1 MVQMWEKAAVKNDT
15 KNAHEIIFYLKNQY
29 LPPIKE
35 RGTFIEDI
43 LSQADRFSFEGISD
57 YLKNFSKS
65 IKEVESMSLKNK
77 ALLHGSISTAE
88 NVFRLNINVR
98 EDLPGWFEDWMYSEC
113 WIKKKTIYN

>member
-43 LSQADRFSFEGISD
+43 LSQADRFSF
-57 YLKNFSKS
+57 
-65 IKEVESMSLKNK
+65 
-77 ALLHGSISTAE
+77 
-88 NVFRLNINVR
+88 
-98 EDLPGWFEDWMYSEC
+98 
-113 WIKKKTIYN
+113 